1 MSNALLTQIRASLA
15 SASLDGLYLGRAD
28 KFQGEE
34 VRACDEYLA
43 WLTHFT
49 GSAGASVILADRA
62 AVFSDGRYLLQM
74 ERQLDKRYFDAIDIS
89 TTSPIAWLAQQQ
101 TAKTIGYDAWQVTKS
116 GFDKMQDGAP
126 EIDFIPLEEGFL
138 ARHWHDRPAEVQM
151 PVWYPSPEICGQTSE
166 DKIQQITVELAERQ
180 ADFALVTSVESVNW
194 MLNIRGR
201 DLKFTPFHLCYGLVS
216 KTGEVILI
224 GADSSAGYQTV
235 SFDQLDRFLATLSKT
250 QTPPTI
256 LADPDSLNMALYSKM
271 TACNFNIELRSEP
284 MIAAKA
290 VKNEAELQGFMR
302 AHLKDGIAMTRF
314 SHWLK
319 TSDERLQMTES
330 DIAERLVSF
339 RSEDDSYICDSFAT
353 IAGFRGNGAIV
364 HYRAKRGEDEKLEG
378 DGVLLV
384 DSGAHYQ
391 MGTTDITRSFA
402 LGNVTDDAVHAAS
415 LVLAAHAE
423 LAASK
428 FPNGTNGMQLD
439 AIARQPL
446 WQYGLDYGHGT
457 GHGVGHILSVHE
469 GPASISKRG
478 LTPIISGYILSNEPG
493 YYKIGAFGIRH
504 ENLVTITQAE
514 DGYLTMQSLTLCPFD
529 RDLIDISL
537 FTAAQRDWLNSYH
550 EMVYEQLSPHL
561 PDDVRD
567 WLKVQTARL

>member
-151 PVWYPSPEICGQTSE
+151 PVWYPAPEICGQASE

-224 GADSSAGYQTV
+224 GADSSVGYQTV
-235 SFDQLDRFLATLSKT
+235 SFDQLDQFLATLSKT

-537 FTAAQRDWLNSYH
+537 FTAAQSDWLNSYH

-567 WLKVQTARL
+567 WLKIQTARL

>member
-151 PVWYPSPEICGQTSE
+151 PVWYPAPEICGQTSE

-235 SFDQLDRFLATLSKT
+235 SFDQLDQFLATLSKT
-250 QTPPTI
+250 QNPPTI

-567 WLKVQTARL
+567 WLKIQTARL